1 MFPYFSE
8 PLGKILTRRSVNNFL
23 LDENYGGHSL
33 AKGTESWC
41 DELKMYRKFLLFES
55 RWDVNLNFKVEHLVL
70 RNSLAYFKE
79 VFLLA
84 TSIVIYQKAAGVPV
98 VLRFIEHLELDES
111 CLTSLHCGMIFIL
124 RTVLLLRHVFTN
136 G

>member
-1 MFPYFSE
+1 MLPYLSE

-33 AKGTESWC
+33 AKGSESWC
-41 DELKMYRKFLLFES
+41 DELKMYRKFLFFKS
-55 RWDVNLNFKVEHLVL
+55 RWDVNLYFKVEHLVL
-70 RNSLAYFKE
+70 RNSLAYFKK

-136 G
+136 S